1 MTRKCDSCRGGRRLT
16 KKQAGFWRAAALV
29 LGVAPLTLCSA
40 GCTQDSS
47 KDRSTQESELPQE
60 PTPTS
65 SAPKLPKPSVE
76 KADLAAQANADAGEP
91 VDTNSPIDSE
101 AHAEKPAPSAPPNT
115 GDSPN
120 GTPAQAYSAAMD
132 SRQTATRQ
140 ARAGK
145 LEAAYA
151 AALKGWQAVR
161 AHPNDPR
168 CQSLAA
174 ELLGELEIYG
184 ERLSDAAGDVNGSGL
199 GAKPLR
205 FE

>member
-1 MTRKCDSCRGGRRLT
+1 MTRECYSCRGGRRL
-16 KKQAGFWRAAALV
+16 KKGAGFWRVAVSILA
-29 LGVAPLTLCSA
+29 VAPLTLWCA

-47 KDRSTQESELPQE
+47 KNRSAQESEPPQE
-60 PTPTS
+60 PTPTT

-76 KADLAAQANADAGEP
+76 KADLPAQANADAGEP
-91 VDTNSPIDSE
+91 VDTNSPTDGE
-101 AHAEKPAPSAPPNT
+101 ADAGKPAPSAPPTT

-120 GTPAQAYSAAMD
+120 GTPAQAYLAAID

-140 ARAGK
+140 ARLGK
-145 LEAAYA
+145 LEASYA

-168 CQSLAA
+168 CQSLAS
-174 ELLGELEIYG
+174 ELLRELEIYG